1 MIVDLSGDFFIV
13 PAKTQQLGGV
23 IETDR
28 HPPLSSEEGCV
39 YNNDPLRPSHI
50 LIQVTFNSCGH
61 PFAAANL
68 TPNVTYELDIKL
80 VPHHLKP
87 LCENILFIG
96 KVARLLLWKNYGNHL
111 QLPSQSIDINSLQGP
126 LVPTTPLSLNQI

>member
-1 MIVDLSGDFFIV
+1 MSAWLLQGMIVDLSGDFFIV

-50 LIQVTFNSCGH
+50 LIQV
-61 PFAAANL
+61 
-68 TPNVTYELDIKL
+68 
-80 VPHHLKP
+80 
-87 LCENILFIG
+87 
-96 KVARLLLWKNYGNHL
+96 L
-111 QLPSQSIDINSLQGP
+111 QLWAPFRCRKSHAECNL
-126 LVPTTPLSLNQI
+126 

>member
-13 PAKTQQLGGV
+13 PTKTQQLGV
-23 IETDR
+23 AIETAR
-28 HPPLSSEEGCV
+28 HPSPSSEEGYV
-39 YNNDPLRPSHI
+39 YNDPLRPSHI

-96 KVARLLLWKNYGNHL
+96 KVARLLLWKNYDNHL
-111 QLPSQSIDINSLQGP
+111 QLPSQSIDINSSQGP
-126 LVPTTPLSLNQI
+126 LVTTTPLSLNQI